1 MKPKGKFKAAQRNA
15 WSEQFE
21 HNFLEKGK
29 NDEEVRNWY
38 EAPKQPA
45 RIPYER
51 NGGSG
56 SRNFG
61 CVSVARHI
69 GGIWRGWG

>member
-38 EAPKQPA
+38 EASK
-45 RIPYER
+45 
-51 NGGSG
+51 
-56 SRNFG
+56 
-61 CVSVARHI
+61 
-69 GGIWRGWG
+69 